1 MNRHDEIKKLLS
13 ASRNLLNREGINE
26 STEIL
31 NKYYGLL
38 KENETE
44 YETANTDE
52 DSFENKQEGE
62 TPEDRK
68 FEKKKTYRISG
79 GLMSINGKDKNELQ
93 LTTDDK
99 TAFQDTMDEFVNE
112 VSELVDF
119 NTLNLY
125 QNNVEW
131 SGKIQDLDIEF
142 FFSIGETNGVYIN
155 GDMINI
161 NDEFVNFITK
171 LRTYYEKF
179 KTKWSKVIAN
189 RKKTPKE

>member
-1 MNRHDEIKKLLS
+1 MNRQEEIKKLLS
-13 ASRNLLNREGINE
+13 ASRNLLNKDMVNE

-31 NKYYGLL
+31 NKYYGII
-38 KENETE
+38 KESDDDE
-44 YETANTDE
+44 YETAEPNDE
-52 DSFENKQEGE
+52 DNEE
-62 TPEDRK
+62 TPKDRK
-68 FEKKKTYRISG
+68 FEKKTTYRISG
-79 GLMSINGKDKNELQ
+79 GLMTINGKDKKELQ

-99 TAFQDTMDEFVNE
+99 NAFQESMDEFVSE

-125 QNNVEW
+125 PNNVEW

-161 NDEFVNFITK
+161 DDEFVEFTTK

-179 KTKWSKVIAN
+179 KAKWSKVIAN
-189 RKKTPKE
+189 RKKTPKEK

>member
-1 MNRHDEIKKLLS
+1 MNRQEEIKKLLS
-13 ASRNLLNREGINE
+13 ASRNLLNKDMVNE

-31 NKYYGLL
+31 NKYYGII
-38 KENETE
+38 KESDDE
-44 YETANTDE
+44 YETAELNDE
-52 DSFENKQEGE
+52 DNEE
-62 TPEDRK
+62 TPKDRK
-68 FEKKKTYRISG
+68 FEKKTTYRISG
-79 GLMSINGKDKNELQ
+79 GLMTINGKDKKGLQ

-99 TAFQDTMDEFVNE
+99 NAFQESMDEFVSE

-125 QNNVEW
+125 PNNVEW

-161 NDEFVNFITK
+161 NDEFVEFTTK

-179 KTKWSKVIAN
+179 KAKWSKVIAN
-189 RKKTPKE
+189 RKKTPKEE